1 MNKDFDVDEEG
12 LTVDGY
18 HVLEPVSKNAM
29 YLRNAIAF
37 IIVALISAVVVVF
50 REDIFLEYVDVGM
63 LATMAIFVLIAIY
76 LIVSPSVYY
85 RRYRYRMDDD
95 KVEVRQ
101 GIITITHDMVPIE
114 RVHQVKISRGPI
126 NRRYGLANVLVTTA
140 GGTVSLSYLKEDV
153 AEGIASKLND
163 KIIEMLKK
171 RD

>member
-12 LTVDGY
+12 LTIDGY
-18 HVLEPVSKNAM
+18 HVLEPVSKKAM
-29 YLRNAIAF
+29 YLRNGIGFIILALVVA
-37 IIVALISAVVVVF
+37 IIVAY
-50 REDIFLEYVDVGM
+50 RQDIFVEQVDLGM
-63 LATMAIFVLIAIY
+63 AATMAIFVLLTVY
-76 LIVSPSVYY
+76 LIVAPSVYY

-95 KVEVRQ
+95 KVEVRK

-114 RVHQVKISRGPI
+114 RVHQVNVSRGPI

-140 GGTVSLSYLKEDV
+140 GGTVSLNYLEEDL
-153 AEGIASKLND
+153 AESIATKLNE